1 MTMGN
6 ELLIENKEH
15 IEIQMEKTQEIER
28 ERDLRVAF
36 AQRNTI

>member
-6 ELLIENKEH
+6 ELLKENKEH
-15 IEIQMEKTQEIER
+15 IEIQMEKTHEIER
-28 ERDLRVAF
+28 ERDLIVAF